1 MKEVMTMSEL
11 KFIQL
16 KKNNRELFDTA
27 KEIFIV
33 RPADS
38 DDAEFVTKLY
48 RQNIKS
54 LHGKPIALDE
64 WKNILSQTDK
74 DERNFIIYRGS
85 IQLAWLRV
93 NGLLSNK
100 SAWISMLVVSNNY
113 HRRGVGSYAIE
124 FAEEFAKQ
132 KNFRK
137 IGIHTTADNIPA
149 QNLYRKHGYTVTKY
163 GEYTTGDGIRRMG
176 YTFVK
181 EIENI

>member
-1 MKEVMTMSEL
+1 MNKL
-11 KFIQL
+11 KFIKL
-16 KKNNRELFDTA
+16 KKDNRELFDMA

-33 RPADS
+33 SPADS
-38 DDAEFVTKLY
+38 EDAEFVTPLY
-48 RQNIKS
+48 RQNIES

-64 WKNILSQTDK
+64 WKEILSPTDE

-85 IQLAWLRV
+85 IPLAWLRI
-93 NGLLSNK
+93 NGLLSNE

-113 HRRGVGSYAIE
+113 HRRGIGSYAIE

-137 IGIHTTADNIPA
+137 IGIHTTADNILA
-149 QNLYRKHGYTVTKY
+149 QNLYRKHGYTVTKHE
-163 GEYTTGDGIRRMG
+163 EYTTGDGIKRMG

-181 EIENI
+181 EIEND